1 MRRVIAVSL
10 SAWLVGQTLPQGAAA
25 EPARVA
31 DPISRR
37 AEVLLLEMVSVTGT
51 LRSAAQP
58 QRSGAVL
65 ELDSGAMG
73 RYRIDEHGLGA
84 ELKRHVGE
92 AVSVVAFV
100 EPSEDPERPLL
111 HVERFTIREG
121 G

>member
-31 DPISRR
+31 DPIS
-37 AEVLLLEMVSVTGT
+37 
-51 LRSAAQP
+51 
-58 QRSGAVL
+58 
-65 ELDSGAMG
+65 
-73 RYRIDEHGLGA
+73 
-84 ELKRHVGE
+84 
-92 AVSVVAFV
+92 VVAFV

>member
-58 QRSGAVL
+58 QGSGAVL
-65 ELDSGAMG
+65 ELDSALG